1 MFRAEIYRVFSRKAG
16 LAAMLAGLFFILYYT
31 MGNTVWGEGL
41 VDEGRIYYGKE
52 AIRRD
57 KEIAAEFSGPLTED
71 VVRAIWEK
79 YGPPVNYA
87 NRSTTKEGLEA
98 AAATGGNDN
107 YCNRAMTSLFG
118 EEIVGEDGEVTYA
131 LAEGWTESRYL
142 QGGYTFGYTGSS
154 RWFWDRFMMAY
165 QLAYITIIVFLCPMF
180 SEDYAFRTTDIILPA
195 AKGRFR
201 LWRLRLAV
209 GCFLASAYYWLA
221 CGSIFLLYI
230 AYYGTEGLSVSCG
243 LAGVPMFFPE
253 DDISMGKGLLML
265 YLCGWA
271 AAVVLAALVCA
282 VSAASRQSFSSLVRS
297 LALYIGPFAFMRL
310 VLDSLPRGRV
320 NSLLHMIC
328 YSMPL
333 SFCGSY
339 VEVSHGERWLMAA
352 VALAAAVSGAAVSA
366 RRYCHHQVGR

>member
-1 MFRAEIYRVFSRKAG
+1 MFRAEIYRVLSRKAG
-16 LAAMLAGLFFILYYT
+16 LAAMFAGFVFILYFT

-41 VDEGRIYYGKE
+41 IDEGRIYHGEE

-57 KEIAAEFSGPLTED
+57 KEIAAEFSGPLTEGA
-71 VVRAIWEK
+71 VRAIWEK

-87 NRSTTKEGLEA
+87 SRSTTKEGMEA

-118 EEIVGEDGEVTYA
+118 EEVVGEDGKVTYV
-131 LAEGWTESRYL
+131 LAEGWTKSRYL

-154 RWFWDRFMMAY
+154 SWYWDRFMMAY
-165 QLAYITIIVFLCPMF
+165 QLAYLAIIVFLSPMF
-180 SEDYAFRTTDIILPA
+180 SEDYAFRTADIILPTA
-195 AKGRFR
+195 RGRFR

-209 GCFLASAYYWLA
+209 GCFVASAYYWLA

-230 AYYGTEGLSVSCG
+230 AYYGIEGLAVSCG

-253 DDISMGKGLLML
+253 DACPMGKGLAML

-271 AAVVLAALVCA
+271 AALVLAVLVCA
-282 VSAASRQSFSSLVRS
+282 VSAVSRNSFSALVRS
-297 LALYIGPFAFMRL
+297 LALYAVPFAFMRL
-310 VLDSLPRGRV
+310 VLDSLPMGRV
-320 NSLLHMIC
+320 NALLHIVC

-333 SFCGSY
+333 SFCGTY
-339 VEVSHGERWLMAA
+339 VEASHGGRWLMAA
-352 VALAAAVSGAAVSA
+352 VALAAALLGAAAGA
-366 RRYCHHQVGR
+366 RRYCRHQVGR

>member
-98 AAATGGNDN
+98 AAAMGGNDN

-243 LAGVPMFFPE
+243 AGVRRLRGEQAVLFLAG
-253 DDISMGKGLLML
+253 
-265 YLCGWA
+265 
-271 AAVVLAALVCA
+271 
-282 VSAASRQSFSSLVRS
+282 
-297 LALYIGPFAFMRL
+297 
-310 VLDSLPRGRV
+310 
-320 NSLLHMIC
+320 
-328 YSMPL
+328 
-333 SFCGSY
+333 
-339 VEVSHGERWLMAA
+339 
-352 VALAAAVSGAAVSA
+352 AVSGALHRPLCVHATGSGFPAQGEGEFPAAYDLLQHAAVLLRQLCGSVPWRAVAHGGCGAGSGGFRSRCQRAQVLPSSGGAVKCVERADAPYSGPCPPAVPA
-366 RRYCHHQVGR
+366 R